1 MLLIKIEKT
10 LSETMEANLPT
21 TLLDENGSVEMPS
34 TTANITNSPTMEE
47 KIQIYIEKLRVTPA
61 DVQRIMSIAQ
71 RDPEWIKQRW
81 GRCTASNYGSIAGH
95 NPYQSQR
102 KLLSTLLWDTFKG
115 NKATEYG
122 NKNESVCAK
131 LYENFANVNA
141 TSAGSIMEHFYPGL
155 IICQNEPWL
164 AVSPDG
170 LPCMKAHDN
179 SSQTRYLLEI
189 KCPFTK
195 KLYPHIPHYYFDQ
208 IQGIMAILKLP
219 FCDFVV
225 WTPEVTQVR
234 RYNFDPSYWK
244 EVLYPRLRTF
254 YFNEYLPR
262 LILKE
267 EGLLKEGELEISIQI
282 KVNRVA
288 PSFNFPL
295 ELSSASTVTP
305 QICETTKK
313 RVAKPR
319 KTTSEATATKTT
331 AAKRKKT
338 IQ

>member
-1 MLLIKIEKT
+1 MMIQNSSSTTTAIPL
-10 LSETMEANLPT
+10 TMEQ
-21 TLLDENGSVEMPS
+21 
-34 TTANITNSPTMEE
+34 
-47 KIQIYIEKLRVTPA
+47 KIQIYLDKLKVTPA

-71 RDPEWIKQRW
+71 RDPEWIRQRW

-122 NKNESVCAK
+122 NKFESVCAK
-131 LYENFANVNA
+131 LYENFANVGA
-141 TSAGSIMEHFYPGL
+141 QSAGSLMEHFYPGL

-170 LPCMKAHDN
+170 LPCKKAHDN

-254 YFNEYLPR
+254 YFQEYLPR

-267 EGLLKEGELEISIQI
+267 EGLLREGELEIAIQV
-282 KVNRVA
+282 KVDR
-288 PSFNFPL
+288 PLQSFDCATESDDKNLPHL
-295 ELSSASTVTP
+295 PNDKV
-305 QICETTKK
+305 TKK
-313 RVAKPR
+313 KRI
-319 KTTSEATATKTT
+319 T
-331 AAKRKKT
+331 KRKNPS
-338 IQ
+338 QPE